1 MIQFVLYEIATLVA
15 LTLFI
20 SALMV
25 IAILFN

>member
-25 IAILFN
+25 VAILFN